1 VYKDFMSYLYKIIPL
16 SALMLWSAVI
26 SAAVAPISDNKQVM
40 IEQIQSWASAT
51 VGVSPEAVVVNS
63 LDRRLQVPHCD
74 EPFILSFPFNDSRS
88 VRVICEHSGWNI
100 LTTVTINR
108 DPEGLYF
115 SRELAAG
122 HQLTGEDI
130 DLLGS
135 NADQSALRNEREQYL
150 GFILNTSVQKG
161 QPFRPS
167 LIDQAVTVF
176 EARSDLSSGKILSM
190 ADVAM
195 VARSSSHRI
204 SGRAVTQNMVVGAKL
219 SRDLS
224 AGSALQV
231 SDLLL
236 RNQVLSARE
245 PIPRGVTLSDANTEM
260 ITFYGN
266 LPADAARDLGAL
278 SRVITTSQLRPGQ
291 PIRFSNLR
299 VLADVVK
306 DDEVRLMVRSGAVS
320 IETTVKALSG
330 GSTGERVQVRNP
342 ESGETFSA
350 TVTGVRTATLP

>member
-1 VYKDFMSYLYKIIPL
+1 
-16 SALMLWSAVI
+16 MLWAGAVN
-26 SAAVAPISDNKQVM
+26 SAAVALISDNKQVM
-40 IEQIQSWASAT
+40 IEQVQSWVSAT

-63 LDRRLQVPHCD
+63 LDRRLHVPQCD
-74 EPFILSFPFNDSRS
+74 KPFILSFPFNDSRS
-88 VRVICEHSGWNI
+88 VRVICEQSGWNI

-122 HQLTGEDI
+122 HQLKDVDI
-130 DLLGS
+130 DLVSS
-135 NADQSALRNEREQYL
+135 NADQSVLHKQREQYV
-150 GFILNTSVQKG
+150 GYILNTNVRKG
-161 QPFRPS
+161 QLFLSS

-176 EARSDLSSGKILSM
+176 EARSDLRSGKILTM
-190 ADVAM
+190 TDVIG
-195 VARSSSHRI
+195 VARGSSHRI
-204 SGRAVTQNMVVGAKL
+204 SGRAVTQNMIIGAKL

-224 AGSALQV
+224 VGVALQA

-236 RNQVLSARE
+236 ANQLLSARE
-245 PIPRGVTLSDANTEM
+245 IIPRGVNLSEANTEM

-266 LPADAARDLGAL
+266 PPADSVHDLDAL

-306 DDEVRLMVRSGAVS
+306 NDEVRLMVRRGAVN
-320 IETTVKALSG
+320 IEATVKALSG

-342 ESGETFSA
+342 ESGETFSV
-350 TVTGVRTATLP
+350 TVTGVRTVTVP